1 MCVLSCFSPVWLFA
15 TPWMVAHQAPL
26 SVGFSRHEYWS
37 GLPFS
42 YSRGS
47 SWHRDWTCVS
57 ILNSPPSSSLQDGE
71 HMYTCGGFI
80 LIFIKL
86 IKKKKKNLCLLCFL
100 HWEVSSLPLMPRWKL
115 YWPTLGLNSK
125 CFQGCIP
132 SGGPKEESVPCLFQ
146 IPEATPISWPV
157 GLSLSSKPATLGWV
171 FFKMPSLQFPTARIL
186 LLFSH

>member
-1 MCVLSCFSPVWLFA
+1 MCAVLSCSVVSLCDLMDYSP
-15 TPWMVAHQAPL
+15 P
-26 SVGFSRHEYWS
+26 
-37 GLPFS
+37 
-42 YSRGS
+42 GS
-47 SWHRDWTCVS
+47 SVYGY
-57 ILNSPPSSSLQDGE
+57 SLGKDTGLSCHALLQG
-71 HMYTCGGFI
+71 
-80 LIFIKL
+80 IFL
-86 IKKKKKNLCLLCFL
+86 TQGLNLCLLCLL

-132 SGGPKEESVPCLFQ
+132 SGGPKEESVSCLLQ